1 MNRSR
6 RQPAKM
12 RSLLNGFLFVGIV
25 ISVLAESAM
34 ALESAS
40 KINAEILLSQYFQN
54 EVVIYSGQVDNRC
67 GRIGLNSK
75 AVDQILVEEV
85 DAAEL
90 LAINA
95 DAAPQL
101 PRLFLRTEVQCLTQY
116 LGKSVFYHYSVA
128 LKWEDQ
134 SGINGQLTLG
144 TVANGMGFGDELRKP
159 LGAIRQAVRGKI
171 KDLLGVNR
179 RTAQ

>member
-1 MNRSR
+1 M
-6 RQPAKM
+6 K
-12 RSLLNGFLFVGIV
+12 SLPKCFLFSAIL
-25 ISVLAESAM
+25 ISTLAESAM
-34 ALESAS
+34 TIESAS
-40 KINAEILLSQYFQN
+40 KINAEILLRQYFRN
-54 EVVIYSGQVDNRC
+54 EVVIYSSQVENRC

-134 SGINGQLTLG
+134 SGIDG
-144 TVANGMGFGDELRKP
+144 
-159 LGAIRQAVRGKI
+159 
-171 KDLLGVNR
+171 
-179 RTAQ
+179 